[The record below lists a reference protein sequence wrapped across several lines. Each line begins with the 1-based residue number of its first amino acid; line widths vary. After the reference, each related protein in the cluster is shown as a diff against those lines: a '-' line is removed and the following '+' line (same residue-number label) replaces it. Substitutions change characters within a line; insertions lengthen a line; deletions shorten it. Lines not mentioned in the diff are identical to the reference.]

1 MGIFNWLCCIPSST
15 SPPPLSASSQPRHH
29 HHPTTTNSANH
40 GSLGEET
47 GYTSPSDLPA
57 YTPRPVSIHE
67 KTLELHMRD
76 PPISS
81 TSTTSNHYPN
91 HHQESQHDYPDEK
104 AHYQYDQDHHPLPL
118 RNSNRPEDL
127 SSDVSSAISFT
138 SSYGNTSTATRDTPP
153 PPYSPREGSPVPG
166 RSRSASSVSGR
177 GMGWAPGVGNGGGG
191 GVPTQMMQI
200 AQPRPVFQR
209 RETLMRSLVAR
220 RSIEEEVEGRG
231 Y

>member
-1 MGIFNWLCCIPSST
+1 MGIFSWLCCIPSSP
-15 SPPPLSASSQPRHH
+15 SPPPLSASPQPRPHS
-29 HHPTTTNSANH
+29 TTTTASNAPNT
-40 GSLGEET
+40 ET
-47 GYTSPSDLPA
+47 GYTSPTGLPA

-81 TSTTSNHYPN
+81 TSAPDQ
-91 HHQESQHDYPDEK
+91 HQHSYPDEK
-104 AHYQYDQDHHPLPL
+104 APYRYSIDHPAPG
-118 RNSNRPEDL
+118 NRPEDL

-153 PPYSPREGSPVPG
+153 PPYSPRDGSPVP
-166 RSRSASSVSGR
+166 SRSQSVSSGS
-177 GMGWAPGVGNGGGG
+177 GPGPGMVSMGWAVGTGTGSGGGG
-191 GVPTQMMQI
+191 PAQIMQI

-209 RETLMRSLVAR
+209 QETLVRSLVAR
-220 RSIEEEVEGRG
+220 RSVEEQVDRRRSCEGRG